1 MPRAFD
7 PGPPRAWEDL
17 FAAAPLDHFVNHPR
31 GRFRHEFG
39 PVFYRGR
46 LNGTARV
53 LLVAQDPATNEL
65 LAHRTLV
72 GSAGQRVQGFLRKL
86 GIERSYLML
95 NTFLFPVHGQFD
107 AELRRIS
114 LEPPI
119 LMARNAW
126 FDRAAAT
133 NRLEVVIA
141 AGRAA
146 AHAVDHWP
154 GHDAFEVVEIQHP
167 SARDEA
173 ALAKSWNRGLR
184 RARTLVTPDRGAA
197 IDPAEYGT
205 AISPGEIEPIPR
217 RDLPFG
223 VPHWMGDGE
232 HAERDGP
239 TRLLWTAP

>member
-7 PGPPRAWEDL
+7 PGPTRAWEEL
-17 FAAAPLDHFVNHPR
+17 FAAAPLDHFVRHPSR
-31 GRFRHEFG
+31 RFRHDFG

-46 LNGTARV
+46 LNGSARV

-86 GIERSYLML
+86 GIDRSYLML
-95 NTFLFPVHGQFD
+95 NTYLFPVFGQFD

-119 LMARNAW
+119 LAARNAW
-126 FDRAAAT
+126 FDHAAAT
-133 NRLEVVIA
+133 NHLQVVIA
-141 AGRAA
+141 AGRSAG
-146 AHAVDHWP
+146 HAVAQWP
-154 GHDAFEVVEIQHP
+154 GHDAFQVVEIQHP

-184 RARTLVTPDRGAA
+184 LARPLVTPDRGAV
-197 IDPAEYGT
+197 IDRAEYGA
-205 AISPGEIEPIPR
+205 AIGPDDVVPIPR

-223 VPHWMGDGE
+223 VPAWMGDGE
-232 HAERDGP
+232 HAERDGA
-239 TRLLWTAP
+239 TRLVWRAP